1 MTQITNNPTT
11 IARGF
16 AVDSDLKTLNQDV
29 NAAAAGKS
37 TASVQFMAMKLAM
50 LLMNANQDRLATRLK
65 EATTNLNGMT
75 AANQMKE
82 DQTSLKG
89 IRTNNSIKDTD
100 KMGSY
105 STDTANFYEKA
116 KTAGI
121 SFSDAEAT
129 AWKSGNVTKAD
140 IDTLDSRVKTKQ
152 DAFSN
157 TSQADN
163 MEMQKLNTL
172 IGQFTN
178 MGMTMLDNYK
188 ETANR
193 IFR

>member
-1 MTQITNNPTT
+1 VTQITNNPT
-11 IARGF
+11 IARGYT
-16 AVDSDLKTLNQDV
+16 VDSELKALNQDV

-37 TASVQFMAMKLAM
+37 TASVQFMALKLAM
-50 LLMNANQDRLATRLK
+50 LLMNANQDRLATRLRD
-65 EATTNLNGMT
+65 ATANLNGMT

-82 DQTSLKG
+82 DLTSLKG
-89 IRTNNSIKDTD
+89 IRTNNKINDTD

-129 AWKSGNVTKAD
+129 AWKNGDVTKAD
-140 IDTLDSRVKTKQ
+140 IDTLESRVKTKQ

-188 ETANR
+188 NTADR

>member
-1 MTQITNNPTT
+1 MTQITNNPT
-11 IARGF
+11 IARGYT
-16 AVDSDLKTLNQDV
+16 VDSELKALNQDV

-37 TASVQFMAMKLAM
+37 TASVQFMALKLAM
-50 LLMNANQDRLATRLK
+50 LLMNANQDRLATRLRD
-65 EATTNLNGMT
+65 ATANLNGMT

-82 DQTSLKG
+82 DLTSLKG
-89 IRTNNSIKDTD
+89 IRTNNKINDTD

-129 AWKSGNVTKAD
+129 AWKNGDVTKAD
-140 IDTLDSRVKTKQ
+140 IDTLESRVKTKQ

-188 ETANR
+188 NTADR

>member
-1 MTQITNNPTT
+1 MTQITNNPT
-11 IARGF
+11 IARGYT
-16 AVDSDLKTLNQDV
+16 VDSELKALNQDV

-37 TASVQFMAMKLAM
+37 TASVQFMALKLAM

-65 EATTNLNGMT
+65 DATANLNGMT

-82 DQTSLKG
+82 DLTSLKG

-116 KTAGI
+116 KKAGI
-121 SFSDAEAT
+121 SFSDSEAT

-140 IDTLDSRVKTKQ
+140 IDTLESRVKTKQ

-193 IFR
+193 ILR